1 MSGQGSGSQGPQRL
15 KRWVIWVI
23 GIVAVLIVV
32 LVVILATVPVPQ
44 TSSFGFTMSSSGS
57 QTLDYSHSLCP
68 VGATA
73 SVSYSTDGGRVLTI
87 SVLEPNGTTIW
98 NSHSTQGNT
107 TFPVQTCGTYQFA
120 LSAVNAGSASV
131 NVTLSYS
138 APIL

>member
-1 MSGQGSGSQGPQRL
+1 MNDERAGPAGPQSP
-15 KRWVIWVI
+15 KRRVIWIINAV
-23 GIVAVLIVV
+23 VVLIVV

-57 QTLDYSHSLCP
+57 QTLNYSHSLCP

-73 SVSYSTDGGRVLTI
+73 SVSYSTGGGRVLTI
-87 SVLEPNGTTIW
+87 SVLDPSGTTVW
-98 NSHSTQGNT
+98 DNRSTQGNT

-120 LSAVNAGSASV
+120 LSASNAGSASV
-131 NVTLSYS
+131 SVTLSYS